1 MLYFFL
7 TRYAIANEG
16 IIYPGL
22 VPLAYGDDP
31 IPLLISLLTLF
42 IAIFVPYI
50 LGSFNTAVFIS
61 QKMYHDDIRNHGSGN
76 AGATN
81 TLRTVGKKAAL
92 FVVLGDV
99 LKTVLAIL
107 AAKLLLKDD
116 PTAVYIAGIGAV
128 LGHNFPLYFGFK
140 GGKGIVV
147 SATSMIFADPVI
159 GVIIAIVAILIM
171 AISRYVS
178 LGSILGAVLFVVL
191 SFILKANN
199 PDFIV
204 FACMLALLAI
214 YMHKSNIK
222 RLLSGTESKLSFKK

>member
-1 MLYFFL
+1 MLL
-7 TRYAIANEG
+7 KNL
-16 IIYPGL
+16 L
-22 VPLAYGDDP
+22 V
-31 IPLLISLLTLF
+31 LLLSYL
-42 IAIFVPYI
+42 
-50 LGSFNTAVFIS
+50 LGSIS
-61 QKMYHDDIRNHGSGN
+61 TSIIISKIMLGDDIRNHGSGN

-92 FVVLGDV
+92 FVIVGDV
-99 LKTVLAIL
+99 LKTLIAIL
-107 AAKLLLKDD
+107 AAKLLLKDN
-116 PTAVYIAGIGAV
+116 PTSIYIAGIGAV

-147 SATSMIFADPVI
+147 SATLMIFADPVI
-159 GVIIAIVAILIM
+159 GIIVAIVAILIM

-178 LGSILGAVLFVVL
+178 LGSVLGAVFFVVL
-191 SFILKANN
+191 SFLLKSDN

-214 YMHKSNIK
+214 YMHKSNIQ

>member
-1 MLYFFL
+1 MLL
-7 TRYAIANEG
+7 KNL
-16 IIYPGL
+16 L
-22 VPLAYGDDP
+22 VLVVSY
-31 IPLLISLLTLF
+31 L
-42 IAIFVPYI
+42 
-50 LGSFNTAVFIS
+50 LGSIS
-61 QKMYHDDIRNHGSGN
+61 TSIIISKIMLGDDIRNHGSGN

-92 FVVLGDV
+92 FVILGDV
-99 LKTVLAIL
+99 LKTVIAIL
-107 AAKLLLKDD
+107 AAKLLLKND

-147 SATSMIFADPVI
+147 SATSMIFADPII
-159 GVIIAIVAILIM
+159 GTIVAVVAIIIM

-178 LGSILGAVLFVVL
+178 LGSVLGAVFFVGL
-191 SFILKANN
+191 SILLRANN